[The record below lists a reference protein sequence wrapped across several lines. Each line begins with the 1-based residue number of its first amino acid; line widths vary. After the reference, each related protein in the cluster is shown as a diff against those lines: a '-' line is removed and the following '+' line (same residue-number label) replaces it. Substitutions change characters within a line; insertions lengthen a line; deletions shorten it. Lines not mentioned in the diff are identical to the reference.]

1 MAANNPQA
9 CIHPGIVLMDEF
21 LRPLDMSQNHLAL
34 DIHVPAHR
42 ISEIVRGKRRI
53 SADTALRLA
62 LYFHTTP
69 QFWLKLQME
78 YDLALAH
85 ARLDETVQRE
95 ISRCAPPV
103 RQTIA
108 H

>member
-1 MAANNPQA
+1 MLNLQSP
-9 CIHPGIVLMDEF
+9 CIHPGIVLQDEF
-21 LRPLDMSQNHLAL
+21 LRPLDLSQNRLAL

-78 YDLALAH
+78 YDLVQAH
-85 ARLDETVQRE
+85 AKLDETLQRE
-95 ISRCAPPV
+95 ISNCAPPI